1 MIDDAQSISIERSAP
16 VAPFDFDLTASFA
29 TRGLERHAADVY
41 ESEVYSKLLDYGE
54 EPALVRIKSIG
65 TIDAPELEVSVTATG
80 GADIARAHNVAGKL
94 LGVDDDLGPFY
105 SMAEA
110 DTVLSPLIRE
120 FRGLHIPRTAT
131 VFEGL
136 VKSILSQQ
144 ISSQVARVLR
154 DGLVDAFGATRTIDG
169 TAYTA
174 FPLPEAIAA
183 ANVESLRAIK
193 LSERKA
199 TYVIEIARAAVS
211 GDLDLEALKNV
222 PASEATESL
231 VALRG
236 VGAWTAS
243 WLLIQA
249 LGQPDGFPHGDLAL
263 QRAMGKLAGDGQRMT
278 AAEALEYSRRW
289 SPYRSHATTYLFAA
303 IRQPGGL

>member
-1 MIDDAQSISIERSAP
+1 MIDDAQSISIERHTP

-29 TRGLERHAADVY
+29 TRGLKRHAADVY
-41 ESEVYSKLLDYGE
+41 ESGVYSKLLDYGE
-54 EPALVRIKSIG
+54 APALVRIESTG
-65 TIDAPELEVSVTATG
+65 AIDAPELEVSVTTTG
-80 GADIARAHNVAGKL
+80 RADTPRVHAIAREL
-94 LGVDDDLGPFY
+94 LGVYDDLGPFY
-105 SMAEA
+105 QMAEA
-110 DTVLSPLIRE
+110 DAVLSPMIRD

-144 ISSQVARVLR
+144 ISSQAARVLR
-154 DGLVDAFGATRTIDG
+154 DGLVDAFGATGTVDG

-183 ANVESLRAIK
+183 ASVESLRAIK

-199 TYVIEIARAAVS
+199 TYVIEIAQTVAS
-211 GDLDLEALKNV
+211 GGLDLEALKNV
-222 PASEATESL
+222 PASEATGSL
-231 VALRG
+231 IALRG
-236 VGAWTAS
+236 VGAWTAN

-249 LGQPDGFPHGDLAL
+249 LGKPDGFPHGDLAL

-278 AAEALEYSRRW
+278 PDEALEYSQRW
-289 SPYRSHATTYLFAA
+289 SPFRSYATTYLFAA
-303 IRQPGGL
+303 IRQPGGP